1 MNIIIVGGGKIGRT
15 LTKNL
20 AKEKHDVVIIDED
33 EKVVENIVNECDV
46 NGIVGNGAA
55 IDIQT
60 SAAVNKADMF
70 IAVTSLDELNMLS
83 CFLAKK
89 MGAKYTIA
97 RVRNPEYS
105 HQVSFMREDL
115 GLNMT
120 VNPERYTGEEIARML
135 RFPSALNIET
145 FQKGRLDL
153 VEIKITEES
162 PLKNTAITDISKKFN
177 ARVLICAVQRENEVI
192 IPKGDFILAE
202 GDKISI
208 TASPDFMAKFFKA
221 IKLFKEKTKTVMIVG
236 GGKISYHAADKLAE
250 MGMQVKI
257 IEKNEDRAR
266 QLNQLLPKCT
276 IIYGD
281 GADQRLL
288 MEEGIKDVDAFVS
301 LTDLDEQNIMLSMYA
316 NFQKVNKVITKINNT
331 ALYKL
336 MDIVGVDSVVS
347 PKEIT
352 ANIVIGY
359 VRAIQNSVFSGVKTL
374 YRIVNKKVEAIEFAA
389 TSEFSGLNKKLK
401 DLELKDN
408 LLIAAIIRNGKVII
422 PGGYDFIAEG
432 DSVIIITT
440 NEFFT
445 NLHDIVKE

>member
-33 EKVVENIVNECDV
+33 ERVVESLVDECDV
-46 NGIVGNGAA
+46 NGIVGNGASF
-55 IDIQT
+55 DIQT
-60 SAAVNKADMF
+60 TAGVGKADIF
-70 IAVTSLDELNMLS
+70 IAVTSSDELNMLS

-89 MGAKYTIA
+89 SGAKYTIA

-105 HQVSFMREDL
+105 HQLSFMRKDL
-115 GLNMT
+115 GLNMI
-120 VNPERYTGEEIARML
+120 VNPELYTGEEVARML

-162 PLKNTAITDISKKFN
+162 PLKDIAITDIAKKYSTK
-177 ARVLICAVQRENEVI
+177 VLICAVQREGEVF
-192 IPKGDFILAE
+192 IPKGDFVLAE

-208 TASPDFMAKFFKA
+208 TASPDHMTKFFKA
-221 IKLFKEKTKTVMIVG
+221 MKLFKEKTKTVMIVG
-236 GGKISYHAADKLAE
+236 GGKIAYHAADKLSE
-250 MGMQVKI
+250 MGMQVKV
-257 IEKNEDRAR
+257 IEKNEERAR
-266 QLNQLLPKCT
+266 LLNQLLPKCT
-276 IIYGD
+276 VIYGD

-288 MEEGIKDVDAFVS
+288 QEEGIKDVDAFVS

-316 NFQKVNKVITKINNT
+316 NYHRVNKVITKINNT

-336 MDIVGVDSVVS
+336 MDIVGVDSIVS

-359 VRAIQNSVFSGVKTL
+359 VRAIQNSVSSGVKTL

-389 TSEFSGLNKKLK
+389 TAEFSGLNVKLKELKLK
-401 DLELKDN
+401 DN
-408 LLIAAIIRNGKVII
+408 ILIAAVIRSGKVLI
-422 PGGYDFIAEG
+422 PGGDDAILDG
-432 DSVIIITT
+432 DSVIIVTT

-445 NLHDIVKE
+445 NLQDIVKE